1 MPRPMQRS
9 RPANRPGQTRGGRR
23 GQLEAFERRA
33 EAANATAARAAEAG
47 PIELPAVVSVADL
60 AGILGVPVTQV
71 IKTLFTNGT
80 VATINQALDYD
91 TAAVVATDLGFE
103 VREQNTAPSAA
114 APSAAAVAAPAADG
128 PAEAAAPPA
137 PAEQAE
143 DPKLLVPRPPV
154 VTIMGHVDHG
164 KTSLLDVI
172 RRTRVAAGEAGGITQ
187 HIGAY
192 QVEVNGNLITFLDTP
207 GHEAFTAMR
216 ARGAQVTDIAVIV
229 VAADDGVMPQT
240 REAIDH
246 ARAANVPIIIAINK
260 IDMASANPDR
270 VKQELADLGVVVTE
284 YGGNIEAIP
293 VSART
298 QEGVTTLL
306 ETIQLVAEAEVEPRA
321 NPNRP
326 GSGAVI
332 EAKMDKSRGAVATL
346 LVQRGTLH
354 VGDLVV
360 AGTAQGRI
368 KALFNDHGG
377 RVKDA
382 PPSFPVEVLG
392 LSAVPAAGDRFT
404 AVPDERVARA
414 MVEAATAAG
423 QRDGEGEMTLEAVFA
438 RIRSGAV
445 KELNLI
451 VKADVQGSVE
461 PITNSLEK
469 LGDQTETRAKVIHA
483 GLGNVNVNDVN
494 LAVASKA
501 LIVAFN
507 VKTEA
512 DARRAAELQGVTI
525 REYSVIYT
533 LVEEIE
539 QMLTGMLEPRFQEVV
554 HGHTEVRQAIKA
566 GRKVIAGCIV
576 SDGVVHR
583 RDRVRLRRGNQ
594 QLWEGTIASLR
605 RFKDDVNEVRE
616 GFECGIAL
624 EGWDDIVEGDT
635 MEMFS
640 SERIGPALPPG
651 QQFTDL
657 PPRR

>member
-1 MPRPMQRS
+1 MQRS
-9 RPANRPGQTRGGRR
+9 RPANRPGQSRGGRR

-33 EAANATAARAAEAG
+33 EASASTATRAAEAG
-47 PIELPAVVSVADL
+47 PIELPSVVSVADL

-91 TAAVVATDLGFE
+91 TAAVIATDLGFD
-103 VREQNTAPSAA
+103 VREQGTAVAAPATPAA
-114 APSAAAVAAPAADG
+114 APSAEPAPDVAAPL
-128 PAEAAAPPA
+128 APPDA
-137 PAEQAE
+137 TE
-143 DPKLLVPRPPV
+143 DTSLLKPRPPV

-172 RRTRVAAGEAGGITQ
+172 RDTRVAAGEAGGITQ

-246 ARAANVPIIIAINK
+246 ARAANVPIIVAINK
-260 IDMASANPDR
+260 IDMVSANPDR
-270 VKQELADLGVVVTE
+270 VKQELADLNVVVTE

-298 QEGVTTLL
+298 HEGIDTLL
-306 ETIQLVAEAEVEPRA
+306 ETIQLVAEAEVVPKA
-321 NPNRP
+321 NPDRTA
-326 GSGAVI
+326 SGAVI
-332 EAKMDKSRGAVATL
+332 EAKMDKTRGAVATL

-354 VGDLVV
+354 IGDLVV
-360 AGTAQGRI
+360 AGTIQGRL
-368 KALFNDHGG
+368 KALFDDRGR

-382 PPSFPVEVLG
+382 PPSYPVEVLG
-392 LSAVPAAGDRFT
+392 LSGVPAAGDQFT
-404 AVPDERVARA
+404 VVSDERTART
-414 MVEAATAAG
+414 MVETALSAN
-423 QRDGEGEMTLEAVFA
+423 QRDGESDLSIEAVFA

-469 LGDQTETRAKVIHA
+469 LGDQTETRAKVIHS

-494 LAVASKA
+494 LADASKA
-501 LIVAFN
+501 MVIAFN
-507 VKTEA
+507 VRTEA
-512 DARRAAELQGVTI
+512 DAKRAAELQGVSI
-525 REYSVIYT
+525 REYNVIYT
-533 LVEEIE
+533 LVEDVE
-539 QMLTGMLEPRFQEVV
+539 QMLTGMLEPRYEEVV
-554 HGHTEVRQAIKA
+554 HGHAEVRQAIKA
-566 GRKVIAGCIV
+566 GRRTVAGCAV
-576 SDGVVHR
+576 TDGVIHR
-583 RDRVRLRRGNQ
+583 RDRVRVQRAGQ
-594 QLWEGTIASLR
+594 KVWEGGIASLR

-616 GFECGIAL
+616 GFECGVIL
-624 EGWDDIVEGDT
+624 DGFDDFAEGDIL
-635 MEMFS
+635 EMYS
-640 SERIGPALPPG
+640 SERV
-651 QQFTDL
+651 
-657 PPRR
+657 

>member
-1 MPRPMQRS
+1 MPRQTGRS
-9 RPANRPGQTRGGRR
+9 RPANRPGQSRGGRR

-33 EAANATAARAAEAG
+33 EASTAVATRAAEAG
-47 PIELPAVVSVADL
+47 PIELPSVVSVANL
-60 AGILGVPVTQV
+60 AGILGVPVPQI
-71 IKTLFTNGT
+71 IKTLLTNGT
-80 VATINQALDYD
+80 FVTINTALDYD
-91 TAAVVATDLGFE
+91 TAAVVATDLGFD
-103 VREQNTAPSAA
+103 VREQGSVP
-114 APSAAAVAAPAADG
+114 AAPAA
-128 PAEAAAPPA
+128 PAAAPTTATESATETAATVA
-137 PAEQAE
+137 PPEETE
-143 DPKLLVPRPPV
+143 DPALLKPRPPV

-164 KTSLLDVI
+164 KTSLLDYI
-172 RRTRVAAGEAGGITQ
+172 RHTRVAAGEAGGITQ

-192 QVEVNGNLITFLDTP
+192 QVEVNGSLITFLDTP

-260 IDMASANPDR
+260 TDLASANPER
-270 VKQELADLGVVVTE
+270 VKQELADLNVVVTE

-298 QEGVTTLL
+298 GQGIDTLL
-306 ETIQLVAEAEVEPRA
+306 ETIQLVAEAEVEPKA

-326 GSGAVI
+326 ASGAVI

-360 AGTAQGRI
+360 AGSIQGRL
-368 KALFNDHGG
+368 KALFDDRGR

-392 LSAVPAAGDRFT
+392 LSGVPAAGDRFT
-404 AVPDERVARA
+404 VAADERAARA
-414 MVEAATAAG
+414 MIDAVLGAG
-423 QRDGEGEMTLEAVFA
+423 QRDGESELSLEQVFA
-438 RIRSGAV
+438 RIRTGAV

-469 LGDQTETRAKVIHA
+469 LGDQSETRAKVIHA

-494 LAVASKA
+494 LAVASRA
-501 LIVAFN
+501 IIIAFN
-507 VKTEA
+507 VRTEA

-525 REYSVIYT
+525 RDYSVIYT
-533 LVEEIE
+533 LVEDIE
-539 QMLTGMLEPRFQEVV
+539 KILTGMLEPRFQEVV
-554 HGHTEVRQAIKA
+554 HGHAQVRATFKA
-566 GRKVIAGCIV
+566 GRRIIAGCIV
-576 SDGVVHR
+576 SDGVIHR
-583 RDRVRLRRGNQ
+583 RDRVRFQRNGQ
-594 QLWEGTIASLR
+594 QLWEGNIASLR
-605 RFKDDVNEVRE
+605 RERDDVTEVRE
-616 GFECGIAL
+616 GFECGIL
-624 EGWDDIVEGDT
+624 LDGWDDVTEGDV
-635 MEMFS
+635 MEMFTT
-640 SERIGPALPPG
+640 ERVL
-651 QQFTDL
+651 
-657 PPRR
+657 

>member
-1 MPRPMQRS
+1 MQRS

-23 GQLEAFERRA
+23 GQLEAFERNAA
-33 EAANATAARAAEAG
+33 EAASATATRAAEAG
-47 PIELPAVVSVADL
+47 PIEMPSVVSVADL

-91 TAAVVATDLGFE
+91 TAAIVATDLGFE
-103 VREQNTAPSAA
+103 VREQGATTAPAAPAPAPTVVAPAPADRAPEAA
-114 APSAAAVAAPAADG
+114 APSVPTEEAD
-128 PAEAAAPPA
+128 
-137 PAEQAE
+137 
-143 DPKLLVPRPPV
+143 DPSLLVPRPPV

-172 RRTRVAAGEAGGITQ
+172 RHTRVAAGEAGGITQ

-192 QVEVNGNLITFLDTP
+192 QVEVNGSLITFLDTP

-216 ARGAQVTDIAVIV
+216 ARGAQVTDIAIIV

-260 IDMASANPDR
+260 IDLASANPDR

-298 QEGVTTLL
+298 QEGITTLL
-306 ETIQLVAEAEVEPRA
+306 ETIQLVSEAVVEPRA

-326 GSGAVI
+326 GSGTVV
-332 EAKMDKSRGAVATL
+332 EARMDKSRGAVATF
-346 LVQRGTLH
+346 LVRRGTLH

-360 AGTAQGRI
+360 AGTIQGRV
-368 KALFNDHGG
+368 KALFDDRGR

-392 LSAVPAAGDRFT
+392 LSSVPAAGDRFT
-404 AVPDERVARA
+404 AVADERTARA
-414 MVEAATAAG
+414 MIEAATGAG
-423 QRDGEGEMTLEAVFA
+423 QRDGETEMSLEAVFA

-461 PITNSLEK
+461 PITNSLEN

-512 DARRAAELQGVTI
+512 DARRAAELQGVSI

-533 LVEEIE
+533 LVEDVEK
-539 QMLTGMLEPRFQEVV
+539 MLTGMLEPRYQEVV
-554 HGHTEVRQAIKA
+554 HGHAQVRATFKA
-566 GRKVIAGCIV
+566 GRRTIAGCIV
-576 SDGVVHR
+576 TDGVIHR
-583 RDRVRLRRGNQ
+583 RDRVRYLRNGQ
-594 QLWEGTIASLR
+594 KVWEGNMASLR
-605 RFKDDVNEVRE
+605 REKDDVSEVRE
-616 GFECGIAL
+616 GFECGIL
-624 EGWDDIVEGDT
+624 LDGWDEVAEGDT
-635 MEMFS
+635 MEMFTT
-640 SERIGPALPPG
+640 ERV
-651 QQFTDL
+651 
-657 PPRR
+657 

>member
-1 MPRPMQRS
+1 MPRPQQRS

-33 EAANATAARAAEAG
+33 EAATAIATRAAEAG
-47 PIELPAVVSVADL
+47 PIELPSVVSVADL

-91 TAAVVATDLGFE
+91 TAAIVATDLGFE
-103 VREQNTAPSAA
+103 IREQGTA
-114 APSAAAVAAPAADG
+114 APAAPAPVAVAAPAPADT
-128 PAEAAAPPA
+128 AVEAAVPSPPR
-137 PAEQAE
+137 EEE
-143 DPKLLVPRPPV
+143 DSKLLKPRPPV

-172 RRTRVAAGEAGGITQ
+172 RDTRVAAGEAGGITQ

-192 QVEVNGNLITFLDTP
+192 QVEVNGSLITFLDTP

-246 ARAANVPIIIAINK
+246 ARAAHVPIIIAINK
-260 IDMASANPDR
+260 IDMATANPDR

-298 QEGVTTLL
+298 HQGVNTLL

-321 NPNRP
+321 NPNSP
-326 GSGAVI
+326 AAGAVI

-360 AGTAQGRI
+360 AGTVQGRL
-368 KALFNDHGG
+368 KALFDDRGQ
-377 RVKDA
+377 RVKEA

-392 LSAVPAAGDRFT
+392 LSGVPTAGDRFT
-404 AVPDERVARA
+404 VASDERSARA
-414 MVEAATAAG
+414 MIEAAIGAS
-423 QRDGEGEMTLEAVFA
+423 QRDGEGELSLEQVFA
-438 RIRSGAV
+438 RIRSGAI

-469 LGDQTETRAKVIHA
+469 LGDQDETRAKVIHS

-501 LIVAFN
+501 LIIAFN
-507 VKTEA
+507 VRTEA

-525 REYSVIYT
+525 RDYNVIYT
-533 LVEEIE
+533 LVEDVEK
-539 QMLTGMLEPRFQEVV
+539 MLTGMLEPRYEEVV
-554 HGHTEVRQAIKA
+554 HGHALVRATFKA
-566 GRKVIAGCIV
+566 GRRTIAGCVV
-576 SDGVVHR
+576 SDGVIHR
-583 RDRVRLRRGNQ
+583 RDRVRFLRGGEK
-594 QLWEGTIASLR
+594 LWEGTMASLR
-605 RFKDDVNEVRE
+605 RERDDVNEVRE
-616 GFECGIAL
+616 GFECGIL
-624 EGWDDIVEGDT
+624 LDGWDDVAEGDT
-635 MEMFS
+635 MEMYS
-640 SERIGPALPPG
+640 TERVL
-651 QQFTDL
+651 
-657 PPRR
+657 

>member
-9 RPANRPGQTRGGRR
+9 RPANRPGQSRGGRR

-33 EAANATAARAAEAG
+33 EASTATATRAAEAG
-47 PIELPAVVSVADL
+47 PIELPSVVSVADL

-91 TAAVVATDLGFE
+91 TAAVIATDLGFE
-103 VREQNTAPSAA
+103 VREQGSPVTVQAPTPTAEP
-114 APSAAAVAAPAADG
+114 VAAPT
-128 PAEAAAPPA
+128 PEAPA
-137 PAEQAE
+137 PTDARTAEEE
-143 DPKLLVPRPPV
+143 DPSLLQPRPPV

-164 KTSLLDVI
+164 KTSLLDHI
-172 RRTRVAAGEAGGITQ
+172 RNTRVAAGEAGGITQ

-260 IDMASANPDR
+260 IDLASANPDR
-270 VKQELADLGVVVTE
+270 VKQELADLNVVVTE
-284 YGGNIEAIP
+284 YGGNIEAIG

-298 QEGVTTLL
+298 GEGIDTLL

-326 GSGAVI
+326 AEGAVV
-332 EAKMDKSRGAVATL
+332 EAKMDKTRGAVATL
-346 LVQRGTLH
+346 LVQRGTLR
-354 VGDLVV
+354 VGDLAV
-360 AGTAQGRI
+360 AGSVQGRL
-368 KALFNDHGG
+368 KALFNDRGQ

-392 LSAVPAAGDRFT
+392 LSGVPAAGDRFT
-404 AVPDERVARA
+404 VVVDERAARV
-414 MVEAATAAG
+414 MVEAALSAG
-423 QRDGEGEMTLEAVFA
+423 QRDGESDLSIEAVFA
-438 RIRSGAV
+438 RIRSGAI

-461 PITNSLEK
+461 PIVNSLEK
-469 LGDQTETRAKVIHA
+469 LGDQTETRAKVIHS

-494 LAVASKA
+494 LADASKA
-501 LIVAFN
+501 VVIAFN

-512 DARRAAELQGVTI
+512 DAKRAAELQGVSV
-525 REYSVIYT
+525 RDYSVIYT
-533 LVEEIE
+533 LVEDVE
-539 QMLTGMLEPRFQEVV
+539 QMLTGMLEPRYQEVI
-554 HGHTEVRQAIKA
+554 HGHAEVRQAIKA
-566 GRKVIAGCIV
+566 GRRTIAGCMV
-576 SDGVVHR
+576 TNGVIHR
-583 RDRVRLRRGNQ
+583 RDRVRVLRAGEK
-594 QLWEGTIASLR
+594 LWEGGIGSLR

-616 GFECGIAL
+616 GFECGIGL
-624 EGWDDIVEGDT
+624 DGYDDIAEGDVL
-635 MEMFS
+635 EMFS
-640 SERIGPALPPG
+640 SERV
-651 QQFTDL
+651 
-657 PPRR
+657 

>member
-1 MPRPMQRS
+1 MPRPGQRS
-9 RPANRPGQTRGGRR
+9 RPANRPGQSRGGRR

-33 EAANATAARAAEAG
+33 EAATAIATRAAESG
-47 PIELPAVVSVADL
+47 PIELPSVVSVADL

-91 TAAVVATDLGFE
+91 TAAVIASDLGFE
-103 VREQNTAPSAA
+103 VREQRT
-114 APSAAAVAAPAADG
+114 AVAAPAPTTTATPTAE
-128 PAEAAAPPA
+128 PAQEAVAPVTPR
-137 PAEQAE
+137 AEEE
-143 DPKLLVPRPPV
+143 DPATLKPRPPV

-164 KTSLLDVI
+164 KTSLLDAI
-172 RRTRVAAGEAGGITQ
+172 RDTRVAAGEAGGITQ

-192 QVEVNGNLITFLDTP
+192 QVEVNGSLITFLDTP

-246 ARAANVPIIIAINK
+246 ARAAGVPIIVAINK
-260 IDMASANPDR
+260 IDMVSANPDR

-298 QEGVTTLL
+298 QEGISTLL

-321 NPNRP
+321 NPDRLAV
-326 GSGAVI
+326 GAVI

-360 AGTAQGRI
+360 AGSVQGRL
-368 KALFNDHGG
+368 KALFNDRGQ

-392 LSAVPAAGDRFT
+392 LSGVPAAGDRFMVV
-404 AVPDERVARA
+404 ADERAARA
-414 MVEAATAAG
+414 MVEAAISAG
-423 QRDGEGEMTLEAVFA
+423 QRDGESELSIEAVFA
-438 RIRSGAV
+438 RIRSGAI

-461 PITNSLEK
+461 PIVNSLEK
-469 LGDQTETRAKVIHA
+469 LGDQTETRAKVIHS

-494 LAVASKA
+494 LADASKA
-501 LIVAFN
+501 MIIAFN

-512 DARRAAELQGVTI
+512 DAKRAAELQGVSI

-533 LVEEIE
+533 LVEEVE
-539 QMLTGMLEPRFQEVV
+539 QMLTGMLEPRYEEVV
-554 HGHTEVRQAIKA
+554 HGHARVRATFKA
-566 GRKVIAGCIV
+566 GRRTIAGCIV
-576 SDGVVHR
+576 ADGVIHR
-583 RDRVRLRRGNQ
+583 RDRVRFLRGNQ
-594 QLWEGTIASLR
+594 QVWEGNIASLR
-605 RFKDDVNEVRE
+605 RERDDVNEVRE
-616 GFECGIAL
+616 GFECGIL
-624 EGWDDIVEGDT
+624 LDGWDDIGEGDT
-635 MEMFS
+635 MEMFTT
-640 SERIGPALPPG
+640 ERV
-651 QQFTDL
+651 
-657 PPRR
+657 

>member
-33 EAANATAARAAEAG
+33 EAAAATATRAAEAG
-47 PIELPAVVSVADL
+47 PIELPSVVSVADL
-60 AGILGVPVTQV
+60 GTILGVPVPQI
-71 IKTLFTNGT
+71 IKTLLTNGT
-80 VATINQALDYD
+80 FVTINQALDYD

-103 VREQNTAPSAA
+103 VREQGSAPTATATA
-114 APSAAAVAAPAADG
+114 TVAAPATSADTA
-128 PAEAAAPPA
+128 PDTAAAPAA
-137 PAEQAE
+137 PAEEQE
-143 DPKLLVPRPPV
+143 DPALLQPRPPV

-164 KTSLLDVI
+164 KTSLLDAI
-172 RRTRVAAGEAGGITQ
+172 RDTRVAAGEAGGITQ

-192 QVEVNGNLITFLDTP
+192 QVEVNGSLITFLDTP

-246 ARAANVPIIIAINK
+246 ARAASVPIIIAINK
-260 IDMASANPDR
+260 VDLASANPDR

-298 QEGVTTLL
+298 QEGIQTLL
-306 ETIQLVAEAEVEPRA
+306 ETIQLVSEAEVEPKA
-321 NPNRP
+321 NPDRP
-326 GSGAVI
+326 GQGAVV

-346 LVQRGTLH
+346 LVQRGTLR

-360 AGTAQGRI
+360 AGTVQGRL
-368 KALFNDHGG
+368 KALFDDRGR
-377 RVKDA
+377 RVKEA

-392 LSAVPAAGDRFT
+392 LNAVPGAGDRFT
-404 AVPDERVARA
+404 AVADERTARA
-414 MVEAATAAG
+414 MIEAAQAAG
-423 QRDGEGEMTLEAVFA
+423 QREGESELTLEAVFA
-438 RIRSGAV
+438 RIRTGAI

-507 VKTEA
+507 VRIEA

-533 LVEEIE
+533 LVEDIE
-539 QMLTGMLEPRFQEVV
+539 QMLTGMLEPRYEEVV
-554 HGHTEVRQAIKA
+554 HGHAQVRATFKA
-566 GRKVIAGCIV
+566 GRRTIAGCIV
-576 SDGVVHR
+576 SDGVIHR
-583 RDRVRLRRGNQ
+583 RDRVRYSRNGQ
-594 QLWEGTIASLR
+594 KLWEGNIASLR
-605 RFKDDVNEVRE
+605 RERDDVNEVRE
-616 GFECGIAL
+616 GFECGIL
-624 EGWDDIVEGDT
+624 LDGWDDVAEADT
-635 MEMFS
+635 MEMFT
-640 SERIGPALPPG
+640 SERV
-651 QQFTDL
+651 
-657 PPRR
+657 

>member
-1 MPRPMQRS
+1 MPRPQQRS

-33 EAANATAARAAEAG
+33 AEAASATAARAGQVG
-47 PIELPAVVSVADL
+47 PIELPSVVSVSDL
-60 AGILGVPVTQV
+60 AGLLGVPVTQV

-91 TAAVVATDLGFE
+91 TAAIVATDLGFE
-103 VREQNTAPSAA
+103 VREQGAA
-114 APSAAAVAAPAADG
+114 TSAVATATAVAPAATTDAV
-128 PAEAAAPPA
+128 AEVVAPIA
-137 PAEQAE
+137 PVEEEE
-143 DPKLLVPRPPV
+143 DPKLLIPRPPV

-172 RRTRVAAGEAGGITQ
+172 RDTRVAAGEAGGITQ

-192 QVEVNGNLITFLDTP
+192 QVEVNGSLITFLDTP

-246 ARAANVPIIIAINK
+246 ARAAGVPIIIAINK
-260 IDMASANPDR
+260 IDLASANPDR

-298 QEGVTTLL
+298 QEGITTLL

-321 NPNRP
+321 NPDRP
-326 GSGAVI
+326 GAGAVV
-332 EAKMDKSRGAVATL
+332 ESRMDKSRGAVATL

-360 AGTAQGRI
+360 AGAAQGRV
-368 KALFNDHGG
+368 KALFDDRGR

-392 LSAVPAAGDRFT
+392 LTGVPSAGDRFL
-404 AVPDERVARA
+404 AVPDERTARA
-414 MVEAATAAG
+414 MIETAARAG
-423 QRDGEGEMTLEAVFA
+423 QRDGETELTLEAVFA

-469 LGDQTETRAKVIHA
+469 IGDQTETRAKVIHA

-512 DARRAAELQGVTI
+512 DARRAAELQGVAV

-539 QMLTGMLEPRFQEVV
+539 QMLTGMLEPRYHEVI
-554 HGHTEVRQAIKA
+554 HGHAVVRQAIKA
-566 GRKVIAGCIV
+566 GRRVVAGSNV
-576 SDGVVHR
+576 TDGVIHR
-583 RDRVRLRRGNQ
+583 RDRVRYSRGAQ
-594 QLWEGTIASLR
+594 QVWEGGIASLR
-605 RFKDDVNEVRE
+605 RVKDDVNEVRE
-616 GFECGIAL
+616 GFDCGIL
-624 EGWDDIVEGDT
+624 LDGWDDVLEGDT

-640 SERIGPALPPG
+640 SERI
-651 QQFTDL
+651 
-657 PPRR
+657 

>member
-33 EAANATAARAAEAG
+33 AEAANATAARAGQVG
-47 PIELPAVVSVADL
+47 PIELPSVVSVADL

-91 TAAVVATDLGFE
+91 TAAVIATDLGFE
-103 VREQNTAPSAA
+103 VREQGS
-114 APSAAAVAAPAADG
+114 AAPAAPAASAPAVTAAPTPAANG
-128 PAEAAAPPA
+128 AAAAAAEAVAASVAGDDA
-137 PAEQAE
+137 PD
-143 DPKLLVPRPPV
+143 DPSLLKPRPPV

-164 KTSLLDVI
+164 KTSLLDII
-172 RRTRVAAGEAGGITQ
+172 RNTRVAAGEAGGITQ

-192 QVEVNGNLITFLDTP
+192 QVEVNGSLITFLDTP

-260 IDMASANPDR
+260 IDLPSANPDR

-284 YGGNIEAIP
+284 YGGKVEAIP

-298 QEGVTTLL
+298 QAGIQTLL
-306 ETIQLVAEAEVEPRA
+306 ETIQLVADAEVDPKA
-321 NPNRP
+321 NPDRP
-326 GSGAVI
+326 ASGAVV

-360 AGTAQGRI
+360 AGGVEGRV
-368 KALFNDHGG
+368 KALFDDRGR

-382 PPSFPVEVLG
+382 PPSYPVEVLG
-392 LSAVPAAGDRFT
+392 LTGVPSAGDRFKT
-404 AVPDERVARA
+404 VTDERTARA
-414 MVEAATAAG
+414 LIEAVNGAG
-423 QRDGEGEMTLEAVFA
+423 HGDGDGELNLEAVFA
-438 RIRSGAV
+438 RIRSGAI

-461 PITNSLEK
+461 PIVNSLEK
-469 LGDQTETRAKVIHA
+469 LGDQSETRAKVIHS

-494 LAVASKA
+494 LAMASKA
-501 LIVAFN
+501 MIIAFN

-512 DARRAAELQGVTI
+512 EARRAADPNGVAI

-533 LVEEIE
+533 LFEEVEA
-539 QMLTGMLEPRFQEVV
+539 LLNGMLEPRYHEVV
-554 HGHTEVRQAIKA
+554 HGHAEVRQTFKA

-583 RDRVRLRRGNQ
+583 RDRVRVQRKGA
-594 QLWEGTIASLR
+594 QLWEGAIASLK
-605 RFKDDVNEVRE
+605 RFKDDATEVRE

-624 EGWDDIVEGDT
+624 DGWDDLVEGDV
-635 MEMFS
+635 MEMFPT
-640 SERIGPALPPG
+640 ERI
-651 QQFTDL
+651 
-657 PPRR
+657 

>member
-1 MPRPMQRS
+1 MPRPQQRS

-33 EAANATAARAAEAG
+33 AEAASATAARAGQVG
-47 PIELPAVVSVADL
+47 PIELPSVVSVSDL
-60 AGILGVPVTQV
+60 AGLLGVPVTQV

-91 TAAVVATDLGFE
+91 TAAIVASDLGFE
-103 VREQNTAPSAA
+103 VREQGAA
-114 APSAAAVAAPAADG
+114 TAAVATAVAPAPVVIPETVTETVA
-128 PAEAAAPPA
+128 PVPVAE
-137 PAEQAE
+137 EE
-143 DPKLLVPRPPV
+143 DPKLLKPRPPV

-172 RRTRVAAGEAGGITQ
+172 RDTRVAAGEAGGITQ

-192 QVEVNGNLITFLDTP
+192 QVEVNGSLITFLDTP

-246 ARAANVPIIIAINK
+246 ARAASVPIIIAINK
-260 IDMASANPDR
+260 IDLASANPDR

-298 QEGVTTLL
+298 HEGITTLL

-321 NPNRP
+321 NPDRP
-326 GSGAVI
+326 GAGAVV
-332 EAKMDKSRGAVATL
+332 ESRMDKSRGAVATL

-360 AGTAQGRI
+360 AGSAQGRI
-368 KALFNDHGG
+368 KALFDDRGR

-382 PPSFPVEVLG
+382 PPSFPVEALG
-392 LSAVPAAGDRFT
+392 LTGVPAAGDRFL
-404 AVPDERVARA
+404 AVQDERTARA
-414 MVEAATAAG
+414 MIEAAARAG
-423 QRDGEGEMTLEAVFA
+423 QRDGETELTLEAVFA
-438 RIRSGAV
+438 RIRSGAI

-512 DARRAAELQGVTI
+512 DARRAAELQGVAI
-525 REYSVIYT
+525 REYTVIYT

-539 QMLTGMLEPRFQEVV
+539 QMLTGMLEPRYQEVI
-554 HGHTEVRQAIKA
+554 HGHAVVRQAIKA
-566 GRKVIAGCIV
+566 GRKVVAGCNV
-576 SDGVVHR
+576 SDGVIHR
-583 RDRVRLRRGNQ
+583 RDRVRLQRNGQ
-594 QLWEGTIASLR
+594 QLWEGAIASLR

-616 GFECGIAL
+616 GFDCGIAL
-624 EGWDDIVEGDT
+624 DGWDDIIEGDI
-635 MEMFS
+635 MEMFA
-640 SERIGPALPPG
+640 SERV
-651 QQFTDL
+651 
-657 PPRR
+657 

>member
-1 MPRPMQRS
+1 MADLSTDCGGIKSPNPFWVAS
-9 RPANRPGQTRGGRR
+9 GPPANTAYQVMRAFDAGWGGAVWKTIGEPIVNTSSRYGGVDLGMSR
-23 GQLEAFERRA
+23 VMGFNNIELISDR
-33 EAANATAARAAEAG
+33 
-47 PIELPAVVSVADL
+47 PIEDNLREIAEVKKRWPR
-60 AGILGVPVTQV
+60 
-71 IKTLFTNGT
+71 N
-80 VATINQALDYD
+80 
-91 TAAVVATDLGFE
+91 AVVASLMVESKRE
-103 VREQNTAPSAA
+103 VWHEIVKRTEDTG
-114 APSAAAVAAPAADG
+114 ADG
-128 PAEAAAPPA
+128 LELNFGCPHGMSE
-137 PAEQAE
+137 
-143 DPKLLVPRPPV
+143 RG
-154 VTIMGHVDHG
+154 MG
-164 KTSLLDVI
+164 
-172 RRTRVAAGEAGGITQ
+172 
-187 HIGAY
+187 
-192 QVEVNGNLITFLDTP
+192 
-207 GHEAFTAMR
+207 
-216 ARGAQVTDIAVIV
+216 
-229 VAADDGVMPQT
+229 
-240 REAIDH
+240 
-246 ARAANVPIIIAINK
+246 
-260 IDMASANPDR
+260 
-270 VKQELADLGVVVTE
+270 
-284 YGGNIEAIP
+284 
-293 VSART
+293 
-298 QEGVTTLL
+298 
-306 ETIQLVAEAEVEPRA
+306 
-321 NPNRP
+321 
-326 GSGAVI
+326 
-332 EAKMDKSRGAVATL
+332 
-346 LVQRGTLH
+346 
-354 VGDLVV
+354 
-360 AGTAQGRI
+360 
-368 KALFNDHGG
+368 
-377 RVKDA
+377 
-382 PPSFPVEVLG
+382 
-392 LSAVPAAGDRFT
+392 SAVGQ
-404 AVPDERVARA
+404 VPEYTKLIVSW
-414 MVEAATAAG
+414 VKEAATAAG

-640 SERIGPALPPG
+640 SERI
-651 QQFTDL
+651 
-657 PPRR
+657 

>member
-1 MPRPMQRS
+1 MPRPQQRS

-33 EAANATAARAAEAG
+33 AEAATATASRASEAG
-47 PIELPAVVSVADL
+47 PIELPSVVSVSDL

-103 VREQNTAPSAA
+103 VREQGAVAAAPAPAPSATA
-114 APSAAAVAAPAADG
+114 TAVAPPVADGTPEAVAAPTT
-128 PAEAAAPPA
+128 PAE
-137 PAEQAE
+137 ERE
-143 DPKLLVPRPPV
+143 DPSLLQPRPPV

-164 KTSLLDVI
+164 KTSLLDAI
-172 RRTRVAAGEAGGITQ
+172 RHTRVASGEAGGITQ

-192 QVEVNGNLITFLDTP
+192 QVEVNGSPITFIDTP

-246 ARAANVPIIIAINK
+246 ARAARVPIIIAINK
-260 IDMASANPDR
+260 IDLASANPDR

-298 QEGVTTLL
+298 GEGLTTLL
-306 ETIQLVAEAEVEPRA
+306 ETIQLVAEAEVEPKA

-326 GSGAVI
+326 ASGAVV
-332 EAKMDKSRGAVATL
+332 EARMDKSRGAVATF

-360 AGTAQGRI
+360 SGTIQGRT
-368 KALFNDHGG
+368 KALFDDRGR
-377 RVKDA
+377 RVKEA
-382 PPSFPVEVLG
+382 RPSFPVEVLG
-392 LSAVPAAGDRFT
+392 LGGVPAAGDRFKAVADDRT
-404 AVPDERVARA
+404 ARS
-414 MVEAATAAG
+414 MVEAALGGG
-423 QRDGEGEMTLEAVFA
+423 QRDGEGELSLEAVFA
-438 RIRSGAV
+438 RIRSGAI

-461 PITNSLEK
+461 PITSSIEK
-469 LGDQTETRAKVIHA
+469 LGDQTETRAKVIHS
-483 GLGNVNVNDVN
+483 GLGNVNINDVN

-501 LIVAFN
+501 MIIAFN
-507 VKTEA
+507 VKTET
-512 DARRAAELQGVTI
+512 DARRAAELQGVAI
-525 REYSVIYT
+525 REYNVIYS

-539 QMLTGMLEPRFQEVV
+539 QMLTGMLEPRYQEVV
-554 HGHTEVRQAIKA
+554 HGHAQVRATFKA
-566 GRKVIAGCIV
+566 GRRVIAGCIV
-576 SDGVVHR
+576 TDGVIHR
-583 RDRVRLRRGNQ
+583 RDRVRYVRNGQ
-594 QLWEGTIASLR
+594 QLWEGAIASLR
-605 RFKDDVNEVRE
+605 REKDDVNEVRE
-616 GFECGIAL
+616 GFECGIL
-624 EGWDDIVEGDT
+624 LDGWDDIAEADT

-640 SERIGPALPPG
+640 SERV
-651 QQFTDL
+651 
-657 PPRR
+657 

>member
-1 MPRPMQRS
+1 
-9 RPANRPGQTRGGRR
+9 
-23 GQLEAFERRA
+23 
-33 EAANATAARAAEAG
+33 
-47 PIELPAVVSVADL
+47 
-60 AGILGVPVTQV
+60 
-71 IKTLFTNGT
+71 
-80 VATINQALDYD
+80 
-91 TAAVVATDLGFE
+91 
-103 VREQNTAPSAA
+103 
-114 APSAAAVAAPAADG
+114 
-128 PAEAAAPPA
+128 
-137 PAEQAE
+137 
-143 DPKLLVPRPPV
+143 
-154 VTIMGHVDHG
+154 
-164 KTSLLDVI
+164 
-172 RRTRVAAGEAGGITQ
+172 
-187 HIGAY
+187 
-192 QVEVNGNLITFLDTP
+192 
-207 GHEAFTAMR
+207 
-216 ARGAQVTDIAVIV
+216 
-229 VAADDGVMPQT
+229 
-240 REAIDH
+240 
-246 ARAANVPIIIAINK
+246 
-260 IDMASANPDR
+260 
-270 VKQELADLGVVVTE
+270 
-284 YGGNIEAIP
+284 
-293 VSART
+293 
-298 QEGVTTLL
+298 
-306 ETIQLVAEAEVEPRA
+306 VAEAEVEPKA

-326 GSGAVI
+326 AEGAVI

-360 AGTAQGRI
+360 AGPVQGRV
-368 KALFNDHGG
+368 KALFDDRGR

-392 LSAVPAAGDRFT
+392 LGGVPAAGDRFK
-404 AVPDERVARA
+404 AVADERTARA
-414 MVEAATAAG
+414 MIEAVASAG
-423 QRDGEGEMTLEAVFA
+423 QRDGESEMTLEAVFA

-469 LGDQTETRAKVIHA
+469 LGDQSETRAKVIHA

-539 QMLTGMLEPRFQEVV
+539 GMLTGMLEPRFQEVV

-576 SDGVVHR
+576 TDGVVHR

-594 QLWEGTIASLR
+594 QLWEGAIASLR

-624 EGWDDIVEGDT
+624 EGWDDLVEGDT

-640 SERIGPALPPG
+640 SERI
-651 QQFTDL
+651 
-657 PPRR
+657 

>member
-1 MPRPMQRS
+1 MQRS

-33 EAANATAARAAEAG
+33 EAASATATRAAEAG
-47 PIELPAVVSVADL
+47 PIELPSVVSVADL

-103 VREQNTAPSAA
+103 VREQG
-114 APSAAAVAAPAADG
+114 VATPVATSPVAPAAE
-128 PAEAAAPPA
+128 ASTAVEAAVPSPPG
-137 PAEQAE
+137 EEE
-143 DPKLLVPRPPV
+143 DPALRQPRPPV

-172 RRTRVAAGEAGGITQ
+172 RDTRVAAGEAGGITQ

-192 QVEVNGNLITFLDTP
+192 QVEVNGSPITFLDTP

-246 ARAANVPIIIAINK
+246 ARAANVPIIIAVNK
-260 IDMASANPDR
+260 IDLPSANPDR

-298 QEGVTTLL
+298 HEGITTLL
-306 ETIQLVAEAEVEPRA
+306 ETIQLVAEAEVDPRA

-326 GSGAVI
+326 GSGAVV
-332 EAKMDKSRGAVATL
+332 EARMDKSRGAVATL
-346 LVQRGTLH
+346 LVQRGTLRI
-354 VGDLVV
+354 GDLVV
-360 AGTAQGRI
+360 AGSVQGRL
-368 KALFNDHGG
+368 KALFDDRGR
-377 RVKDA
+377 RVKEA

-392 LSAVPAAGDRFT
+392 LSGVPAAGDRFT
-404 AVPDERVARA
+404 AVADERTARA
-414 MVEAATAAG
+414 MIETALAAG
-423 QRDGEGEMTLEAVFA
+423 QRDGESDLSLEAVFA

-469 LGDQTETRAKVIHA
+469 LGDQTEIRAKVIHA

-494 LAVASKA
+494 LAVASRA
-501 LIVAFN
+501 MVIAFN
-507 VKTEA
+507 VRVEA

-525 REYSVIYT
+525 RDYNVIYT
-533 LVEEIE
+533 LVEDIE
-539 QMLTGMLEPRFQEVV
+539 QLLTGMLEPRYEEVI
-554 HGHTEVRQAIKA
+554 HGHAQVRQAIKA
-566 GRKVIAGCIV
+566 GRKVIAGSFV
-576 SDGVVHR
+576 TDGVVHR
-583 RDRVRLRRGNQ
+583 RDRVRLQRNGQ
-594 QLWEGTIASLR
+594 QLWEGGIQSLR
-605 RFKDDVNEVRE
+605 RFKDDVTEVRE

-624 EGWDDIVEGDT
+624 DGWDDIIEGDT
-635 MEMFS
+635 LEMFS
-640 SERIGPALPPG
+640 NERV
-651 QQFTDL
+651 
-657 PPRR
+657 